1 MTDRTNELFAHLV
14 NTLSADELAAAGVI
28 AGFIT
33 KFDFGDRGCD
43 GPEDA
48 AVEVIER
55 LRLAGFVIQ
64 KEKADP

>member
-1 MTDRTNELFAHLV
+1 MSERTDELFVHIV

-28 AGFIT
+28 AGFIA
-33 KFDFGDRGCD
+33 KFNFGDQGCD

-55 LRLAGFVIQ
+55 LRMAGFAIQ
-64 KEKADP
+64 AKNSVR